1 MAAKSPAER
10 ISSTVTL
17 QICLVSKLSQYLRVP
32 AAAPARTPVQRAR
45 DYAMPDTPSTHEE
58 KVRAFWAR
66 FAEKV
71 LESGA
76 KPPFDR

>member
-17 QICLVSKLSQYLRVP
+17 QICLVSKLSECRRPPPP

-45 DYAMPDTPSTHEE
+45 DYALPDTPSTHEE
-58 KVRAFWAR
+58 KGRAFPAR
-66 FAEKV
+66 FAEKD
-71 LESGA
+71 LGI
-76 KPPFDR
+76 RR